1 MRQTVF
7 SKRPAL
13 VLLAAILFALAVAT
27 LLNLFAGGGKPTPP
41 APAAAAAPA
50 TPAAAP
56 RLDHLALAGE
66 PHFDDLEGIA
76 QRRLVRA
83 LVVRSRTF
91 YFFDGAVQRGL
102 AYEMLKAFEDF
113 LNDKLNTGAL
123 KIGVVFV
130 PVTRDQ
136 LLPALTAGYG
146 DLAVANLTI
155 TPTRQEQVDFS
166 IPVWRNVSEIL
177 VTGPS
182 APAIT
187 SVQDLSGEA
196 VHVRSSSSYYESLAA
211 LNERLRAQGKAPV
224 DVKAADEH
232 IEDEGLLEMVQAGLI
247 PAVVVD
253 SHKAE
258 FWAQI
263 FENLDL
269 RDDIALRTGADIA
282 WALRK
287 NNPKLKKIANE
298 FLAEN
303 RGGSLLGNL
312 LFARYLKET
321 DHLTNALQSSE
332 MRKFRDTAHLFQRYA
347 SRYNFDWLMM
357 MSQAYQESRL
367 DNSLVSNAGA
377 VGIMQLLPSTA
388 ADKNVNIAD
397 IRKLENNIH
406 AGNKYLRFIRDR
418 YFEDEA
424 MDDLNKT
431 LFSFAAYN
439 AGPARVAGLRKAAA
453 AQGLDPNVWF
463 DNVEV
468 LAAQRVGREP
478 VDYVRN
484 IYKYW
489 IAYRLSR
496 EQLDAA
502 VKPLETA

>member
-1 MRQTVF
+1 MWQTVF
-7 SKRPAL
+7 SRRPAL
-13 VLLAAILFALAVAT
+13 VPLAVVILALALAALLKLF
-27 LLNLFAGGGKPTPP
+27 GGGEP
-41 APAAAAAPA
+41 APSAPS
-50 TPAAAP
+50 TPH
-56 RLDHLALAGE
+56 LDHLALAGE
-66 PHFDDLEGIA
+66 PHFDDLDGITE
-76 QRRLVRA
+76 RRVVRA

-91 YFFDGAVQRGL
+91 YFFDGAAQRGL
-102 AYEMLKAFEDF
+102 AYEMLKAFEEF

-123 KIGVVFV
+123 KISVVFV
-130 PVTRDQ
+130 PVVRDQ

-155 TPTRQEQVDFS
+155 TPSRQEQVDFS

-177 VTGPS
+177 VTGPA
-182 APAIT
+182 APAIAST
-187 SVQDLSGEA
+187 QALSGKT
-196 VHVRSSSSYYESLAA
+196 VHARASSSYYESLAT
-211 LNERLRAQGKAPV
+211 LNEQLQAQGKAPAE
-224 DVKAADEH
+224 VKAVDEH
-232 IEDEGLLEMVQAGLI
+232 IEDEGLLEMVQAGLV

-263 FENLDL
+263 LEDINLHK
-269 RDDIALRTGADIA
+269 DIALRTGADVA

-287 NNPKLKKIANE
+287 NSPKLKGIVNE
-298 FLAEN
+298 FLAKN
-303 RGGSLLGNL
+303 REGSLLGNL
-312 LFARYLKET
+312 LFTRYLKET
-321 DHLTNALQSSE
+321 DHLANALQSSE
-332 MRKFRDTAHLFQRYA
+332 VRKFRNTAHLFQRYA
-347 SRYNFDWLMM
+347 SMYGFDWLMI

-367 DNSLVSNAGA
+367 DNSLVSDAGA

-397 IRKLENNIH
+397 IGELENNIH

-418 YFEDEA
+418 YFEEEA

-431 LFSFAAYN
+431 LFSFAAYD
-439 AGPARVAGLRKAAA
+439 AGPARIASLRKAAA
-453 AQGLDPNVWF
+453 AQGLDPNAWF

-496 EQLDAA
+496 AQLDAA
-502 VKPLETA
+502 VNPPAAA

>member
-1 MRQTVF
+1 M
-7 SKRPAL
+7 
-13 VLLAAILFALAVAT
+13 
-27 LLNLFAGGGKPTPP
+27 
-41 APAAAAAPA
+41 
-50 TPAAAP
+50 
-56 RLDHLALAGE
+56 
-66 PHFDDLEGIA
+66 
-76 QRRLVRA
+76 VRA

-102 AYEMLKAFEDF
+102 AYEMLKAFEEF

-123 KIGVVFV
+123 KISVVFV

-136 LLPALTAGYG
+136 LLPALSAGYG

-177 VTGPS
+177 VTGPG
-182 APAIT
+182 APAIA
-187 SVQDLSGEA
+187 SAQDLSGKA
-196 VHVRSSSSYYESLAA
+196 VHVRASSSYYESLAA
-211 LNERLRAQGKAPV
+211 LNERLLAQGKAPV
-224 DVKAADEH
+224 EVKAADEH

-269 RDDIALRTGADIA
+269 REDIALRTGADIA

-287 NNPKLKKIANE
+287 NSPKLKKIVNE

-303 RGGSLLGNL
+303 REGSLLGNL
-312 LFARYLKET
+312 LFTRYLKET
-321 DHLTNALQSSE
+321 DHLANALQSSE
-332 MRKFRDTAHLFQRYA
+332 VRKFRNTAHLFQRYA
-347 SRYNFDWLMM
+347 NRYNFDWLMI

-388 ADKNVNIAD
+388 ADKNVNIAE
-397 IRKLENNIH
+397 IGKLENNIH

-439 AGPARVAGLRKAAA
+439 AGPARIAGLRKAAA
-453 AQGLDPNVWF
+453 AKGLDPNVWF

-489 IAYRLSR
+489 IAYQLSR

>member
-7 SKRPAL
+7 SRRPFLVPLAVVILAL
-13 VLLAAILFALAVAT
+13 ALAALLKLF
-27 LLNLFAGGGKPTPP
+27 GGGEP
-41 APAAAAAPA
+41 APFAPS
-50 TPAAAP
+50 TPH
-56 RLDHLALAGE
+56 LDHLTLAGE
-66 PHFDDLEGIA
+66 PHFDDLDGITE
-76 QRRLVRA
+76 RRVVRA

-91 YFFDGAVQRGL
+91 YFFDGAAQRGL
-102 AYEMLKAFEDF
+102 AYEMLKAFEEF

-123 KIGVVFV
+123 KISVVFV
-130 PVTRDQ
+130 PVVRDQ

-155 TPTRQEQVDFS
+155 TPARREQVDFS

-177 VTGPS
+177 VTGPT
-182 APAIT
+182 APAIA
-187 SVQDLSGEA
+187 SAQDLSGKT
-196 VHVRSSSSYYESLAA
+196 VHARASSSYYESLAA
-211 LNERLRAQGKAPV
+211 LNERLQAQGKAPAEV
-224 DVKAADEH
+224 TAVDEH
-232 IEDEGLLEMVQAGLI
+232 IEDEGLLEMVQAGLV

-263 FENLDL
+263 LEDINL
-269 RDDIALRTGADIA
+269 RKDIVLRTGADVA

-287 NNPKLKKIANE
+287 NSPKLKGIVNE
-298 FLAEN
+298 FLAKN
-303 RGGSLLGNL
+303 REGSLLGNL
-312 LFARYLKET
+312 LFTRYLKET
-321 DHLTNALQSSE
+321 DHLANALQSSE
-332 MRKFRDTAHLFQRYA
+332 VRKFRNTAHLFQRYA
-347 SRYNFDWLMM
+347 SMYGFDWLMI

-367 DNSLVSNAGA
+367 DNSLVSDAGA

-397 IRKLENNIH
+397 VGELENNIH

-418 YFEDEA
+418 YFEEEA

-439 AGPARVAGLRKAAA
+439 AGPARIASLRKAAA
-453 AQGLDPNVWF
+453 AQGLDPNAWF

-496 EQLDAA
+496 AQLDAA
-502 VKPLETA
+502 VNPPTAA